1 LPCGPTSR
9 IAVQASLTGHL
20 VLTTVHANN
29 VFDVFSRF
37 AHMNIDPYAFA
48 SALNGI
54 WAQRL
59 VRIVCRRCGVP
70 HRPDEAELAVLGEA
84 GSAASRTGLR
94 RGTGCG
100 DCRGTGYRGRKAIAE
115 ILRLTEDLRELI
127 VDRKPARL
135 IREAARAEGTR
146 TLREA
151 CIDLVLAGET
161 TVDELKRVTLH
172 A

>member
-1 LPCGPTSR
+1 
-9 IAVQASLTGHL
+9 VQASLTGHL

-37 AHMNIDPYAFA
+37 THMDIDPYAFA

-59 VRIVCRRCGVP
+59 VRIVCQHCGAE
-70 HRPDEAELAVLGEA
+70 HAAGDDERAALGSAYAEA
-84 GSAASRTGLR
+84 GNVPLR
-94 RGTGCG
+94 RGAGCG

-115 ILRLTEDLRELI
+115 ILLLTEEIREMI

-135 IREAARAEGTR
+135 IRAGGACGRHTHFARS
-146 TLREA
+146 
-151 CIDLVLAGET
+151 
-161 TVDELKRVTLH
+161 LH
-172 A
+172 